1 MDIHLARA
9 DARRAKALANTESPY
24 TIEVRFMGG
33 LSETQKAAFAAAAD
47 RWARVIV
54 GDLPDV
60 RIPELEG
67 LPAGIA
73 AGERIDDLVILAE
86 GAKIDGPGTEQGNIL
101 GQAGPLLLRSGSAL
115 PAVGVMRFD
124 TFDLDRMEQ
133 TGLLHDVIVHEMG
146 HALGFGTIWE
156 TLGLSTGL
164 GGPDP
169 TFVGP
174 AASREFGVLLGA
186 AGPHAVPVENVG
198 GPGSVGGHWRESVFG
213 VELMTSRV
221 SQLGNP
227 ISRTSIAALEDMGYQ
242 VDLAAAEPY
251 VLPSPLFMAEVR
263 GMRPEVAPTCTV
275 AAPEPIATI

>member
-24 TIEVRFMGG
+24 TIEVRFLGG

-60 RIPELEG
+60 QIPALEG
-67 LPAGIA
+67 LPDGIV

-86 GAKIDGPGTEQGNIL
+86 GAKIDGPGNEQGNIL
-101 GQAGPLLLRSGSAL
+101 GQAGPLLIRNGSSL

-124 TFDLDRMEQ
+124 TFDLDRMEE

-146 HALGFGTIWE
+146 HALGFGTIWGP
-156 TLGLSTGL
+156 LGLVTGL
-164 GGPDP
+164 DGPDP
-169 TFVGP
+169 IFVGP

-186 AGPHAVPVENVG
+186 AGPHPVPVENVG

-221 SQLGNP
+221 SHLGNP
-227 ISRTSIAALEDMGYQ
+227 ISRTSVAALEDMGYQ
-242 VDLAAAEPY
+242 VDMAAAEPY
-251 VLPSPLFMAEVR
+251 VLPTQLFMAEVR
-263 GMRPEVAPTCTV
+263 AMRAEDAPTCTI
-275 AAPEPIATI
+275 AHPEPIASI